1 MIFLSGRNLYGL
13 STTDWRHAMEQ
24 KKILDEINYY
34 KAQVIT
40 ERLYANG
47 MITFDEYDKLTAL
60 NRQSFSPLY
69 ADLLPKTL
77 DKSTVLS

>member
-1 MIFLSGRNLYGL
+1 
-13 STTDWRHAMEQ
+13 MEQ
-24 KKILDEINYY
+24 QKIIDEINYY
-34 KAQVIT
+34 RAQAIT

-47 MITFDEYDKLTAL
+47 MITFDEYYKLTAL